1 MWQIECAGRLVV
13 FAWTALGRL
22 LRAHE
27 GLGRRAWAIHCVVAG
42 LQWGWRG
49 GQLEVVSIAVFHDG
63 LLGYWAMGQEGAVD
77 GQQRIAVGDRQA
89 SAKKQKA
96 SNVGAGNR
104 RLWFYNAT
112 LYTPS

>member
-1 MWQIECAGRLVV
+1 VRQIECAGRLVV

-22 LRAHE
+22 LWAHE

-63 LLGYWAMGQEGAVD
+63 LLGDRAGRSGGWAAANSRGGQAGKREE
-77 GQQRIAVGDRQA
+77 
-89 SAKKQKA
+89 AK
-96 SNVGAGNR
+96 G
-104 RLWFYNAT
+104 
-112 LYTPS
+112 